1 MTINNDSEFKAAL
14 GDLPRAGQRRIAARF
29 AESVLAL
36 NQDHR
41 IKGAIEAAKRS
52 DITDDEYA
60 AAMRLAKAA
69 SVDSYT
75 QCGHDCDWNKQAS
88 HFVAEAALACF
99 RPGEPGDNFAWDA
112 AMHARMARSS
122 ETIATGLGTDNA
134 EAEAQYRI
142 LAEFLNA

>member
-1 MTINNDSEFKAAL
+1 MAIDNDSEFKAAL
-14 GDLPRAGQRRIAARF
+14 GSLPRAAQRRIAARF
-29 AESVLAL
+29 AKSVLAL
-36 NQDHR
+36 SQDHR

-60 AAMRLAKAA
+60 AAMRLSKAA

-88 HFVAEAALACF
+88 HFVAEAALVCF

-112 AMHARMARSS
+112 AMHARMARSC